1 MVRPTKRK
9 SNAYQSAL
17 NLPAGAPGPG
27 SRPARA
33 PVPVPDNEDAP
44 PPRRRAPRP
53 PPPSPPPPP
62 PPRRTSQRHTKLK
75 QEPQPTQP
83 EPKSATK
90 AAPVR
95 KGRGRGKA
103 TQTQPNPGNDGEGDA
118 SIFPSGK
125 SFAVVIHTGPA
136 RRRELKSYVPMVVS
150 EDDGDTP
157 RPKRARREDNGKGK
171 GKGKSEGKDK
181 DKGKAREL
189 IEIDSEYGDD
199 EDEDET
205 VITSA
210 RKRKDKGKERAPV
223 VELEKEEE
231 EDLKEDLAFIAPKR
245 QVLSTRT
252 RNAGSTPKLTVFQRK
267 LKELKAKRA
276 GITVIT
282 DSESSESPH
291 AALYDTDPSDASGG
305 EVLGEEDGD
314 NEPRYPRTDD
324 DLDNESWIIND
335 EEDASILGHPDN
347 QVPIEYTHRSHQ
359 PPRENFKV
367 VCLWMVQYLLNPSYP
382 IDDPI
387 SQFAITA
394 LDRRL
399 ESMGGS
405 VLQSAAWRPEFV
417 RAMRARPDFHSR
429 DCSEGPLGPTCEAC
443 HITGRPAA
451 YVVYFT
457 GARYDLETLDD
468 LSPSDAEDSEDS
480 AGLEIPAETKVFFVG
495 RYCHERAKLTHMFMH
510 WKKSLRVALEFA
522 LKGLGYFDE
531 RWQNKAAKMSV
542 EERTRWANQV
552 TEDLEPQ
559 IRDLWYDLK
568 RSLTEAETNMANQ
581 RRGGFWL
588 K

>member
-1 MVRPTKRK
+1 MK
-9 SNAYQSAL
+9 
-17 NLPAGAPGPG
+17 
-27 SRPARA
+27 
-33 PVPVPDNEDAP
+33 
-44 PPRRRAPRP
+44 
-53 PPPSPPPPP
+53 
-62 PPRRTSQRHTKLK
+62 
-75 QEPQPTQP
+75 
-83 EPKSATK
+83 
-90 AAPVR
+90 
-95 KGRGRGKA
+95 
-103 TQTQPNPGNDGEGDA
+103 QTQLRPGNNDEDDA
-118 SIFPSGK
+118 LVFPSGK

-136 RRRELKSYVPMVVS
+136 RRKELKRYVPMAVS
-150 EDDGDTP
+150 EDDEDTP

-171 GKGKSEGKDK
+171 GKGK
-181 DKGKAREL
+181 GKAREP
-189 IEIDSEYGDD
+189 IEIDSDYGDD
-199 EDEDET
+199 EGEDEVVT
-205 VITSA
+205 TSA
-210 RKRKDKGKERAPV
+210 RKRKDKGTERAPV
-223 VELEKEEE
+223 VELNEEE
-231 EDLKEDLAFIAPKR
+231 EADLKEDLAFIAPKR

-252 RNAGSTPKLTVFQRK
+252 RNAGSAPKLTPFQRK

-282 DSESSESPH
+282 DSESSESPR
-291 AALYDTDPSDASGG
+291 AALYDTETSDVS
-305 EVLGEEDGD
+305 GEEVPEEEDEEEG
-314 NEPRYPRTDD
+314 PRYPRADD
-324 DLDNESWIIND
+324 DLDNESWIISD
-335 EEDASILGHPDN
+335 DEDATALGHPDN

-367 VCLWMVQYLLNPSYP
+367 VCLWMVQCLLNPSFP

-387 SQFAITA
+387 SQFAIDA

-429 DCSEGPLGPTCEAC
+429 DCSEGPNAPTCEAC
-443 HITGRPAA
+443 HITGRAA
-451 YVVYFT
+451 TYVVYFT
-457 GARYDLETLDD
+457 GTRYDHETLDD

-480 AGLEIPAETKVFFVG
+480 AGLEIPPESKVFYVG

-510 WKKSLRVALEFA
+510 WKKSLRVAMEFA

-542 EERTRWANQV
+542 KERTRWANQV
-552 TEDLEPQ
+552 TEDLEPE
-559 IRDLWYDLK
+559 IKALWYDLK